1 MSTVSP
7 VFRVTDVTMA
17 DMSTLV
23 VRHKS
28 AVPSISQVAN
38 PVIVVPS
45 ATFVFPAAKLIV
57 PETILVTQVTV
68 PPPLAL

>member
-7 VFRVTDVTMA
+7 VPRVTDVVIA

-23 VRHKS
+23 VRQAS
-28 AVPSISQVAN
+28 AAPFISQVAN

-45 ATFVFPAAKLIV
+45 ATFVFPAAKLIA
-57 PETILVTQVTV
+57 PETILVSVNKNPVT
-68 PPPLAL
+68 LH